1 MKLSMSMEEVLPILK
16 NINIDNVED
25 IYIATLDVVEN
36 IVLNNKTDKQ
46 DELYLSIEKYIKQK
60 INIEESIT
68 VETIEVFIKFI
79 NEVYQR
85 CLEYENIESLVKN
98 NSIKNNFRK
107 NNGIYYTD
115 LDLGKVIARQTI
127 QSYVGSNTNVDLNEI
142 NFLEPC
148 VGSGIFVIAYIDAM
162 LDLNININNI
172 LRNIYIVDIDE
183 KAICI
188 YTRLLRLYLYVKCNY
203 TIDFDEYTEHINTKG
218 LLFKIEDNEV
228 SKINIENIFGDRMS
242 EGGFDIVITNPP
254 YKLLKAEKNKYDT
267 NENYEND
274 KGIFKNIADYI
285 KKNKNYKY
293 SNEGTLN
300 YYKLFIEEIIES
312 YTKDNAAIGLLIPQN
327 ILADKSCTKLRKH
340 IIENYNLD
348 NIYIIPEKN
357 EFFNDIRQSL
367 ASMVVN
373 KGKKTGDINIYTDIK
388 SKKDLYKTDHIT
400 TNIDRL
406 SSISE
411 TEAILPLENIDWDIL
426 GKMHENKRIKE
437 IEFIGNKRGEL
448 DLSINKKYLVNNKT
462 AYRLLRGNVIG
473 EYQLRKIE
481 AFEYVD
487 ESFFVD
493 YQNKREV
500 STNKRIA
507 CQQISNVN
515 QNKRLYFC
523 EVPSDNV
530 LGNSCNYV
538 FVDDNNDYSIDIDS
552 IMGILNSSLM
562 NWRFKITSSNNHINN
577 YEIDDFPIVLK
588 DTPIY
593 KEISDLVRKYLSNY
607 EVENFEEQIDA
618 LVFKLYGLE
627 LEQIEHILVF
637 NQRDKEYLYRVIYF
651 MRYKD
656 YLIGKLKK
664 DIENISIQSNVEV
677 QEIQHEQLQFAHLEV
692 AITTEDEYID
702 EDYNNEDTQL
712 YDSLLN
718 SEISKEEFIKQIEL
732 KEDIETSYVNEIL
745 EKYINLHNH
754 KVLNHKSCKLSD
766 LDIEMVQAIPPGG
779 NWKDI
784 PTETVEKSQRLV
796 KITASGG
803 RTTLYGRLHP
813 DRASYTVTTYFNRPG
828 NGTYIHPD
836 YSETEEGITQNR
848 VITFREAARLQSF
861 TDDYLFVG
869 TQGAILNQIG
879 NAVPSILGY
888 NIISQI
894 KKYIDIDNAVD
905 LFCGAGG
912 LSLGLCRAGVNVKVA
927 VDIDKHACE
936 TYKLNH
942 PEVKVIQGDLTTDET
957 KNEIFESVNGI
968 DVDLICGGPP
978 CQGFSNAGL
987 RMIDDPRNLLF
998 KEFVTIVENKK
1009 PKVFIMENV
1018 EGLLSMN
1025 NGKTYESVI
1034 ECFSNVGYKVRGYKL
1049 NAAEYGVPQKRKRV
1063 IIIGVRDDIAREHL
1077 GIISDENTNIIDN
1090 LFPIKRFKDNSI
1102 EELMLKIDNK
1112 QGFVTVKESISDLPR
1127 LENGTLGEMIM
1138 EQDKLPNSLYQLLVK
1153 NLISFE
1159 EFVKLRDKIK

>member
-1 MKLSMSMEEVLPILK
+1 MKLSMSMEEILPILK
-16 NINIDNVED
+16 NIKIDNIED
-25 IYIATLDVVEN
+25 IYIATLEVVED
-36 IVLNNKTDKQ
+36 IVLNNKNEKQ
-46 DELYLSIEKYIKQK
+46 DELYLSIEKYVKQK

-68 VETIEVFIKFI
+68 VEIIEVFIKFI

-115 LDLGKVIARQTI
+115 LDLGKIIARQTI
-127 QSYVGSNTNVDLNEI
+127 QSYVCSNTKADLNEI
-142 NFLEPC
+142 KFLEPC
-148 VGSGIFVIAYIDAM
+148 VGSGIFVISYIDAM
-162 LDLNININNI
+162 LDLNISINNI
-172 LRNIYIVDIDE
+172 LRNIYVVDIDE
-183 KAICI
+183 KAIDI
-188 YTRLLRLYLYVKCNY
+188 YKRLLRLYIYVKCNY
-203 TIDFDEYTEHINTKG
+203 TINFEEYTANINTNG

-228 SKINIENIFGDRMS
+228 SKINIENIFGERMND
-242 EGGFDIVITNPP
+242 GGFDIVITNPP

-274 KGIFKNIADYI
+274 KKIFKNIADYI

-357 EFFNDIRQSL
+357 EFFNDITQSL

-373 KGKKTGDINIYTDIK
+373 KGKRPGDINIYTDIK
-388 SKKDLYKTDHIT
+388 SKKDLSKIDHIT
-400 TNIDRL
+400 TNLNRL
-406 SSISE
+406 SSISD
-411 TEAILPLENIDWDIL
+411 TEAILPLENIDWSIL
-426 GKMHENKRIKE
+426 DKIHENKRIKE
-437 IEFIGNKRGEL
+437 IDFIGNKRGEL
-448 DLSINKKYLVNNKT
+448 DLSINKEYLSSNET
-462 AYRLLRGNVIG
+462 PYRLIRGNVIG
-473 EYQLRKIE
+473 EYRLRTTE
-481 AFEYVD
+481 TFEYVD

-493 YQNKREV
+493 YPNKRDV
-500 STNKRIA
+500 SINRRIS

-538 FVDDNNDYSIDIDS
+538 FVDDNNDYSIDVDS

-593 KEISDLVRKYLSNY
+593 QEISDLVRKYLNDNEIEY
-607 EVENFEEQIDA
+607 FEEKIDS
-618 LVFKLYGLE
+618 LIFKLYGLD
-627 LEQIEHILVF
+627 LKQIEHILAF
-637 NQRDKEYLYRVIYF
+637 NQKDTEYLYRVIYF

-656 YLIGKLKK
+656 YLIRRLKK
-664 DIENISIQSNVEV
+664 DIGNISIQRNVEV
-677 QEIQHEQLQFAHLEV
+677 QELEYEQLQFGSLEV
-692 AITTEDEYID
+692 AITIDDEYAD
-702 EDYNNEDTQL
+702 EEDNEDIQL
-712 YDSLLN
+712 YESLLKK
-718 SEISKEEFIKQIEL
+718 SISKEEFIAQIEL
-732 KEDIETSYVNEIL
+732 KDNIEISYVNEIL
-745 EKYINLHNH
+745 EKYINLYNH
-754 KVLNHKSCKLSD
+754 KILNHKSCKLSD

-784 PTETVEKSQRLV
+784 PRETVEKSQRLV

-813 DRASYTVTTYFNRPG
+813 DRASYTITTYFNRPG
-828 NGTYIHPD
+828 NGTYVHPD
-836 YSETEEGITQNR
+836 YSETEDSITQNR

-861 TDDYLFVG
+861 TDDYLFIG

-894 KKYIDIDNAVD
+894 KKYMDINNAVD

-912 LSLGLCRAGVNVKVA
+912 LSLGLCRAGVDVKVA
-927 VDIDKHACE
+927 VDIDKYACE

-942 PEVKVIQGDLTTDET
+942 PETKVILGDLTTDET
-957 KNEIFESVNGI
+957 KNEIFNSVEGVN
-968 DVDLICGGPP
+968 VDLICGGPP

-998 KEFVTIVENKK
+998 KEFVTIVEKKK

-1034 ECFSNVGYKVRGYKL
+1034 ECFSNVGYKVRGQKL

-1063 IIIGVRDDIAREHL
+1063 IIIGVRDDIARDCL
-1077 GIISDENTNIIDN
+1077 GIISDEKTDLIEN

-1102 EELMLKIDNK
+1102 EESMLDIDNK
-1112 QGFVTVKESISDLPR
+1112 QNFVTVKESISDLPR

-1138 EQDKLPNSLYQLLVK
+1138 EQDKLPNSLYQLLMK
-1153 NLISFE
+1153 NIISFE
-1159 EFVKLRDKIK
+1159 EFVKLRDK

>member
-1 MKLSMSMEEVLPILK
+1 MELMMRIEDILPILK
-16 NINIDNVED
+16 NINIDDIADIYTTVLEVAED
-25 IYIATLDVVEN
+25 IIFKNRDNRE
-36 IVLNNKTDKQ
+36 
-46 DELYLSIEKYIKQK
+46 DELYLNIEEYIKQK
-60 INIEESIT
+60 ITYTDEIT
-68 VETIEVFIKFI
+68 VNEVELLIQFI

-85 CLEYENIESLVKN
+85 SLEHETVESLLN
-98 NSIKNNFRK
+98 NDSKKNNFRK

-115 LDLGKVIARQTI
+115 LDLGKNIAKQTV
-127 QSYVGSNTNVDLNEI
+127 QSYLYSNSGVDLREI
-142 NFLEPC
+142 KFLEPC
-148 VGSGIFVIAYIDAM
+148 VGSGIFVISYIDTM
-162 LDLNININNI
+162 LDFNMKIDDI
-172 LRNIYIVDIDE
+172 LRNIYVVDIDE
-183 KAICI
+183 RAVAI
-188 YTRLLRLYLYVKCNY
+188 YKRLLKIYLYIKCNY
-203 TIDFDEYTEHINTKG
+203 TLDFEEHRENINTNG
-218 LLFKIEDNEV
+218 LLFKIEENEV
-228 SKINIENIFGDRMS
+228 SKINIQNVFNEVMNN
-242 EGGFDIVITNPP
+242 GGFDIVITNPP

-274 KGIFKNIADYI
+274 KVIFKNIADYI
-285 KKNKNYKY
+285 KKNRTYNY

-357 EFFNDIRQSL
+357 EFFNDITQSL

-373 KGKKTGDINIYTDIK
+373 KGKRPGDINIYTDIK
-388 SKKDLYKTDHIT
+388 SKKDLYKIDHIT

-411 TEAILPLENIDWDIL
+411 TEAILPLKNIDWDIL

-448 DLSINKKYLVNNKT
+448 DLSINKKYLANNET
-462 AYRLLRGNVIG
+462 PYRLLRGNVIG
-473 EYQLRKIE
+473 EYNLRKTEI
-481 AFEYVD
+481 FEYVD

-493 YQNKREV
+493 YPNKREV
-500 STNKRIA
+500 SINKRIA

-538 FVDDNNDYSIDIDS
+538 FVDNNNKYAIDIDS

-577 YEIDDFPIVLK
+577 YEIDDLPIVLK
-588 DTPIY
+588 NTPIY
-593 KEISDLVRKYLSNY
+593 EEISDLVRKYLSND
-607 EVENFEEQIDA
+607 EVENFEEKIDA

-664 DIENISIQSNVEV
+664 DIDNISIQNATEV
-677 QEIQHEQLQFAHLEV
+677 QEIQYEQLEFGHPEV
-692 AITTEDEYID
+692 AITIEVEGVD
-702 EDYNNEDTQL
+702 EDGNEDTQL
-712 YDSLLN
+712 YESLLN
-718 SEISKEEFIKQIEL
+718 DEISKEEFIDQIEL
-732 KEDIETSYVNEIL
+732 KDNIEISYVNEIL
-745 EKYINLHNH
+745 EKYINLYNY
-754 KVLNHKSCKLSD
+754 KILNHKSCKLSD

-779 NWKDI
+779 NWKNI
-784 PTETVEKSQRLV
+784 PRETVEKSQRLV

-894 KKYIDIDNAVD
+894 KKYIDINNAVD

-912 LSLGLCRAGVNVKVA
+912 LSLGLCRAGIDVKVA

-942 PEVKVIQGDLTTDET
+942 PETKVIQGDLTTDET
-957 KNEIFESVNGI
+957 KNEIFNSVDGV

-998 KEFVTIVENKK
+998 KEFVTIVENKM

-1025 NGKTYESVI
+1025 NGKTYESII
-1034 ECFSNVGYKVRGYKL
+1034 ECFSNVGYKVRGHKL

-1063 IIIGVRDDIAREHL
+1063 IIIGVRDDIARDCL
-1077 GIISDENTNIIDN
+1077 GIISDENTNIIDK
-1090 LFPIKRFKDNSI
+1090 LFPIKRFKDNSV
-1102 EELMLKIDNK
+1102 EESMLKIDDK

-1127 LENGTLGEMIM
+1127 LENGTLGEMVM
-1138 EQDKLPNSLYQLLVK
+1138 GQDKLPNSLYQLLVK

-1159 EFVKLRDKIK
+1159 EFVKLRDKTK

>member
-1 MKLSMSMEEVLPILK
+1 MELSMSMEEILPILK
-16 NINIDNVED
+16 KVKIDSIED
-25 IYIATLDVVEN
+25 IYITVLKVVED
-36 IVLNNKTDKQ
+36 IVLKNISDNQ
-46 DELYLSIEKYIKQK
+46 DELYLKIENYIKEK
-60 INIEESIT
+60 ISTVDTITIDVIEL
-68 VETIEVFIKFI
+68 FIQFI
-79 NEVYQR
+79 NEVYQIS
-85 CLEYENIESLVKN
+85 LEHETIESLLN
-98 NSIKNNFRK
+98 NDSKKNNFRK
-107 NNGIYYTD
+107 NNGVYYTD
-115 LDLGKVIARQTI
+115 LGLSKNIAKQTI
-127 QSYVGSNTNVDLNEI
+127 HSYLYSNTRADLREMK
-142 NFLEPC
+142 FLEPC
-148 VGSGIFVIAYIDAM
+148 VGSGIFVIAYIDTM
-162 LDLNININNI
+162 LSFDVSIDDI
-172 LRNIYIVDIDE
+172 LRNIYVVDIDE
-183 KAICI
+183 RAVAMYI
-188 YTRLLRLYLYVKCNY
+188 RLLRLYLYVRCNY
-203 TIDFDEYTEHINTKG
+203 TLDLKKYSENINTNG
-218 LLFKIEDNEV
+218 LLFKIEENEV
-228 SKINIENIFGDRMS
+228 SKVNIQDIFNEVMNS
-242 EGGFDIVITNPP
+242 GGFDIVITNPP

-267 NENYEND
+267 NKNYEND
-274 KGIFKNIADYI
+274 KVIFKNIADYI
-285 KKNKNYKY
+285 KKNKIYKY

-300 YYKLFIEEIIES
+300 YYKLFIEEIIEN
-312 YTKDNAAIGLLIPQN
+312 YTKDDAAIGLLIPQN

-357 EFFNDIRQSL
+357 EFFNDITQSL

-373 KGKKTGDINIYTDIK
+373 KGKRPGNINIYTDIK
-388 SKKDLYKTDHIT
+388 SKEDLYKTDHIT

-426 GKMHENKRIKE
+426 DKMHENKRIKE

-448 DLSINKKYLVNNKT
+448 DLSINKKYLVNNET
-462 AYRLLRGNVIG
+462 PYRLIRGNVIG
-473 EYQLRKIE
+473 EYKLRKTE
-481 AFEYVD
+481 TMEYVD
-487 ESFFVD
+487 ESFFID
-493 YQNKREV
+493 YPNKREV
-500 STNKRIA
+500 SINKRIS

-538 FVDDNNDYSIDIDS
+538 SVDNNNDYSIDIDS

-588 DTPIY
+588 NTHIY
-593 KEISDLVRKYLSNY
+593 QEISDLVRKYISND
-607 EVENFEEQIDA
+607 EVENFEEKIDA

-656 YLIGKLKK
+656 YLIGKFKK
-664 DIENISIQSNVEV
+664 DIDNISVQKSVEV
-677 QEIQHEQLQFAHLEV
+677 QEIQYEQLQFGHPEV
-692 AITTEDEYID
+692 AITTEEEYIY
-702 EDYNNEDTQL
+702 EDDNYNTQL
-712 YDSLLN
+712 YESLLN
-718 SEISKEEFIKQIEL
+718 GEISKEDFTKQIKL
-732 KEDIETSYVNEIL
+732 EDNIETSYVNEIL
-745 EKYINLHNH
+745 DKYINLYNY
-754 KVLNHKSCKLSD
+754 KILNHKSCKLSD
-766 LDIEMVQAIPPGG
+766 LDIEMVKAIPPGG
-779 NWKDI
+779 NWKNI
-784 PTETVEKSQRLV
+784 PRETVEKSQRLV

-894 KKYIDIDNAVD
+894 KRYIDINNAVD

-912 LSLGLCRAGVNVKVA
+912 LSLGLCRAGVDVKVA

-942 PEVKVIQGDLTTDET
+942 PETKVIQGDLTTDET
-957 KNEIFESVNGI
+957 KNEIFNSVDGV

-998 KEFVTIVENKK
+998 KEFVTIVENKR

-1025 NGKTYESVI
+1025 NGKTYESII
-1034 ECFSNVGYKVRGYKL
+1034 ECFSNVGYKVRGHKL

-1063 IIIGVRDDIAREHL
+1063 IIIGVRNDIARNDL
-1077 GIISDENTNIIDN
+1077 GITLDEETNLIDN
-1090 LFPIKRFKDNSI
+1090 LFPIKRFKDDSV
-1102 EELMLKIDNK
+1102 EESMLKIDNK

-1138 EQDKLPNSLYQLLVK
+1138 EQDKLPNSLYQLLMK

-1159 EFVKLRDKIK
+1159 EFVKLRDKLK